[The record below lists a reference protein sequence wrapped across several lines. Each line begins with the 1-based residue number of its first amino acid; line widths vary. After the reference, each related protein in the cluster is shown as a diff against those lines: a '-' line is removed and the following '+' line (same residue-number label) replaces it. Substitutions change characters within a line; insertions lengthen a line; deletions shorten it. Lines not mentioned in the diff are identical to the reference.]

1 MAASKR
7 EREAGGAGSSR
18 LQLPLQVAL
27 GAALALLVLG
37 WNSQRSST
45 APQPQ
50 QPQLYVNDLSLPLDV
65 GAVERQ
71 DEADLWCAPR
81 PAPSWPPTDE
91 QLRQLRVAVV
101 IDPVCHRQEQMPE
114 EKLKACLD
122 VIISHC
128 RDTTKN
134 GCFGGWG
141 NKAPECKDVL
151 PLDKW
156 PDGTRPP
163 VKWGHY
169 QLWWQTI
176 MTSIAPHLRTGGW
189 GNLKLISDPKSA
201 SERRMASCADLLIT
215 STVMFWQ
222 LYPFKHFMR
231 PWQRLILVEQYGA
244 GTFMVPA
251 DMEQFTEANRT
262 LAIVKHVLV
271 DPPEHQNGPYIE
283 ERAHLALMAPLIKDG
298 QKYLTMRERPWKQAT
313 LDKMEVLLP
322 MTVRFSNPIQCGGSW
337 GFSRFH
343 GFFTKNH
350 NRWPIPPLAERPYDV
365 TFIGKLEYEAKA
377 EVSGVTTHRQAAV
390 KALSAFRDKWGHQY
404 KVYVPQGERLE
415 YHEYIALLKQSK
427 LVLSPWGWGEWSHKD
442 FEILMAGCLIIKPRA
457 DIFKIHPNIFQHN
470 VTAIST
476 KEDLSD
482 LEQQVLPFLK
492 DLPRAQT
499 AATRAQGLF
508 RHYSR
513 PEVLAKDWD
522 ELLLRKL
529 RESFTQEQ
537 QAALAEAEALGEA
550 RRPQLEKEDEAI
562 AVEEELRRQEEEE
575 RLRLAAEAEAAK
587 AAGAEQAETEAAG
600 EQAAAAAEQ
609 QDGARR
615 R

>member
-71 DEADLWCAPR
+71 VRRPPAAPVSCLPLSACWPACCPFDLQAMCMVAVGETCSTHPLLCLQDEADLWCAPR

-101 IDPVCHRQEQMPE
+101 IDPVCHRCAGGNARRRRVDRRTSGSASTAVGTRAGARCRPSNSLCYRARTIRGCHLRRRSRVCRQGNSKPAPVMLIPAVCRQEQMPE

-141 NKAPECKDVL
+141 NKAPEVRRRGGLATGVSPPGSVAHVACRCTPSLLSTRLLPFSLQQCKDVL

-189 GNLKLISDPKSA
+189 GNLK
-201 SERRMASCADLLIT
+201 
-215 STVMFWQ
+215 
-222 LYPFKHFMR
+222 
-231 PWQRLILVEQYGA
+231 
-244 GTFMVPA
+244 
-251 DMEQFTEANRT
+251 
-262 LAIVKHVLV
+262 
-271 DPPEHQNGPYIE
+271 
-283 ERAHLALMAPLIKDG
+283 
-298 QKYLTMRERPWKQAT
+298 
-313 LDKMEVLLP
+313 
-322 MTVRFSNPIQCGGSW
+322 
-337 GFSRFH
+337 
-343 GFFTKNH
+343 
-350 NRWPIPPLAERPYDV
+350 
-365 TFIGKLEYEAKA
+365 
-377 EVSGVTTHRQAAV
+377 
-390 KALSAFRDKWGHQY
+390 
-404 KVYVPQGERLE
+404 
-415 YHEYIALLKQSK
+415 
-427 LVLSPWGWGEWSHKD
+427 
-442 FEILMAGCLIIKPRA
+442 
-457 DIFKIHPNIFQHN
+457 
-470 VTAIST
+470 
-476 KEDLSD
+476 
-482 LEQQVLPFLK
+482 
-492 DLPRAQT
+492 
-499 AATRAQGLF
+499 
-508 RHYSR
+508 
-513 PEVLAKDWD
+513 
-522 ELLLRKL
+522 
-529 RESFTQEQ
+529 
-537 QAALAEAEALGEA
+537 
-550 RRPQLEKEDEAI
+550 
-562 AVEEELRRQEEEE
+562 
-575 RLRLAAEAEAAK
+575 
-587 AAGAEQAETEAAG
+587 
-600 EQAAAAAEQ
+600 
-609 QDGARR
+609 
-615 R
+615 